1 MKRTLLLSLQLFTI
15 FNLLFLSACQQKEQ
29 APQQNFVP
37 ANVGELTEQELK
49 RVHRDTSYKYEYR
62 TGSSGDYGYNYDVS
76 GDDIDGNNVTGNVS
90 MEDKYGT
97 GTITKSDG
105 EVVEVEVEWI
115 GYGKLKA
122 TDQEGNEYELTVD

>member
-1 MKRTLLLSLQLFTI
+1 M
-15 FNLLFLSACQQKEQ
+15 
-29 APQQNFVP
+29 P